1 MRQVPKTQLP
11 DYLVIGNGRVARHF
25 LHYFSL
31 LGIDTAHWHRGLPL
45 DELGDA
51 QHILVLIS
59 DDAIEDFIRDNLADK
74 NGTKIHF
81 SGSLVTELAVGAHP
95 LMTFGTTF
103 GQGLYAREKYE
114 EIFFILDD
122 DAPDF
127 NRLLPGLPNP
137 YARLAPARK
146 AQYHAH
152 CVMAANYSCLLWQKL
167 FDAFENDFSLP
178 PEAAFPL
185 LKQQTENLVA
195 DRKNALT
202 GPLARGDSATIAR
215 NLSALA
221 GDDYQKIYQVF
232 VETYQNQNQ
241 GAAAQNRK
249 EKASC

>member
-1 MRQVPKTQLP
+1 MGRVPKAQLP
-11 DYLVIGNGRVARHF
+11 DYLIIGNGRVARHF

-31 LGIDTAHWHRGLPL
+31 LGLETAHWYRGLPL
-45 DELGDA
+45 EDLGDA
-51 QHILVLIS
+51 RHILVLIR
-59 DDAIEDFIRDNLADK
+59 DDAIEDFIRTRLTAK
-74 NGTKIHF
+74 HGTKIHF
-81 SGSLVTELAVGAHP
+81 SGSLVTELAIGAHP
-95 LMTFGTTF
+95 LTTF

-127 NRLLPGLPNP
+127 TQLLPGLPNP
-137 YARLAPARK
+137 HARLAAGDK
-146 AQYHAH
+146 AAYHAH

-167 FDAFENDFSLP
+167 FDAFESDFGLP
-178 PEAAFPL
+178 PEAGFPL
-185 LKQQTENLVA
+185 LKQQTENLVT
-195 DRKNALT
+195 DRRNALT
-202 GPLARGDSATIAR
+202 GPLARGDNATIAR
-215 NLSALA
+215 NISALA

>member
-1 MRQVPKTQLP
+1 MGQVPHIQASQTP
-11 DYLVIGNGRVARHF
+11 DYLIIGNGRVARHF

-31 LGIDTAHWHRGLPL
+31 LGMSVSHWHRGLPL
-45 DELGDA
+45 EELGDA

-59 DDAIEDFIRDNLADK
+59 DDAVEDFIRDNLAGK

-81 SGSLVTELAVGAHP
+81 SGSLVTELASGAHP
-95 LMTFGTTF
+95 LMTFG
-103 GQGLYAREKYE
+103 QGLYARDKYE

-122 DAPDF
+122 TAPAF

-137 YARLAPARK
+137 QARLAPALK
-146 AQYHAH
+146 AKYHAH

-167 FDAFENDFSLP
+167 FDAFEHDFALP

-195 DRKNALT
+195 DHANALT
-202 GPLARGDSATIAR
+202 GPLARGDHATIAR
-215 NLSALA
+215 NLAALA
-221 GDDYQKIYQVF
+221 GDDYQRIYQVF
-232 VETYQNQNQ
+232 VETYQ
-241 GAAAQNRK
+241 GADAQNRK

>member
-1 MRQVPKTQLP
+1 MGQVPKTRQIP
-11 DYLVIGNGRVARHF
+11 QYLIIGNGRVARHF

-45 DELGDA
+45 DALGDA
-51 QHILVLIS
+51 QRILVLIR
-59 DDAIEDFIRDNLADK
+59 DDAIEDFIRTHLAAK

-81 SGSLVTELAVGAHP
+81 SGALVTELAVGAHP
-95 LMTFGTTF
+95 LMTF

-122 DAPDF
+122 DAPGF

-137 YARLAPARK
+137 HARLAAADK
-146 AQYHAH
+146 AAYHAH

-167 FDAFENDFSLP
+167 FDAFEYDFSLP

-185 LKQQTENLVA
+185 LKQQTENLVT

-202 GPLARGDSATIAR
+202 GPLARGDSATISR
-215 NLSALA
+215 NLAALA

-232 VETYQNQNQ
+232 VETYQNQHH